1 MSKKIVVA
9 TGTSQHKME
18 FAVNYIMEYCK
29 KKGLDVEVEGVNV
42 YKADIQA
49 LDPSVVVLIG
59 PNSSRIDKP
68 VVMGTAFVTKIGME
82 KTCEDIIKYLK

>member
-18 FAVNYIMEYCK
+18 FAVNYIKEYCYK
-29 KKGLDVEVEGVNV
+29 KKLDVEVEGVNV
-42 YKADIQA
+42 YTADIQE

-59 PNSSRIDKP
+59 PNSTKIDKP
-68 VVMGTAFVTKIGME
+68 VVLGTSFVTKIGME
-82 KTCEDIIKYLK
+82 RTCEDIVKYLK